1 MTVSRGGGNGKS
13 QRRKSR
19 CRHFESASH
28 HLIRIF
34 FSLDRSHEV
43 VTLTVSPFLSHR
55 LLTTWDYVI
64 LSDTCKITLFK
75 MAARDLSGAEE
86 IMRSTWSWACRPRD
100 RCPRSATYTPGYPAV
115 EEGPSLLGGLPR
127 RPPVVPDGNNHRAH
141 PSAGNQMSCH
151 AVRPFRYR
159 RKKSARLLSFLERGA
174 IGRSMISSA
183 RADEMI

>member
-1 MTVSRGGGNGKS
+1 MVKVNAERIAVAILS
-13 QRRKSR
+13 QHISP
-19 CRHFESASH
+19 S
-28 HLIRIF
+28 LIRIS
-34 FSLDRSHEV
+34 FSHDRNHEV
-43 VTLTVSPFLSHR
+43 VTLTVSRPPPPSSVEHR
-55 LLTTWDYVI
+55 LLTTRYYAI
-64 LSDTCKITLFK
+64 LSDTCRITLLK
-75 MAARDLSGAEE
+75 MAARDSSGVEE

-141 PSAGNQMSCH
+141 PSAGNQMSYH

-159 RKKSARLLSFLERGA
+159 RKKGCLLAYFLSSERGA

-183 RADEMI
+183 RALAR